1 MSPIE
6 DRIRTSLQQRAEDV
20 EPTPALWQEVD
31 RRITR
36 RRWRTVGVWSLAGVA
51 AALAAVVV
59 VPGLV
64 GSTTPTPE
72 IGGGV
77 PGGPAPAIAV
87 SDGAGL
93 GWLDLRSGTVTPLD
107 GSGGTDDVGRIEQ
120 IAVRPGSTP
129 GDHDI
134 VAVRVRPDGFTELL
148 VDVARPDQDGL
159 GSMGQLSEHE
169 RGFVPSVAFSPDGS
183 MLAITI
189 PSVSIGG
196 GDGTTVVLRP
206 YEPGEFPELGLATA
220 TSGVSYASVELD
232 GMATIVGWSDA
243 ASGSDAVSTL
253 YVRPGD
259 AEERS
264 AGPLVAVDIEV
275 ADDGTALMTEPRP
288 VVAGEAGTVEAMAV
302 DRSGTAARTVQLL
315 RQADGMTLE
324 VSHTS
329 GASEGVFP
337 VGSGGDGY
345 TLHTAGDAILVFDGE
360 RAELWS
366 WTLNDGLSG
375 GQTLPVTTTA
385 VALFDLP
392 GGIAAPDDPTTDE
405 PEVDEPA
412 TDDGA
417 GDDQGETDGPVEG
430 PAVVATDEPVLL
442 AGTRELYL
450 LRDGE
455 RELLYQFDPEGE
467 ARIIEVAVRPGSTP
481 EDLTAVVLTAAEGMM
496 DLRVLEVVD
505 GQVTGPAVPLEGQY
519 GPGLGREDR
528 SSFSITGPVWYE
540 DGSSLAW
547 LEFDG
552 QDTELR
558 IIGWDE
564 GGPGTGDP
572 ATDNASFA
580 LDDAPEGVRLLPSVW
595 TSSLDDDGATEIRVT
610 LDDPVEGWYS
620 LPLVRQGD
628 GSWSQAV
635 GASVVRAE
643 RGGEGLDGWVLAVAA
658 PQGDL
663 GVPAWV
669 SLGDGGA
676 QLVLD
681 PYATEQGGEPQVVAL
696 PGDLLPG
703 EGLPELWLE
712 RVGDSWLVGSRNMAT
727 AYLVDPAG
735 DGEPL
740 RLEDVGSASTIR

>member
-134 VAVRVRPDGFTELL
+134 VAVRARPDGFTELL

-183 MLAITI
+183 MLAMTI
-189 PSVSIGG
+189 PSVSIGAG
-196 GDGTTVVLRP
+196 GGTTVVLRP

-220 TSGVSYASVELD
+220 TNDVSYASVELD

-243 ASGSDAVSTL
+243 APGSDAVSTL

-259 AEERS
+259 ADERS

-275 ADDGTALMTEPRP
+275 AGDGTALTTEPRP
-288 VVAGEAGTVEAMAV
+288 VVAGDAGTVEAMVV
-302 DRSGTAARTVQLL
+302 DRSGSAARTVQLL

-345 TLHTAGDAILVFDGE
+345 TLDTAGDAIVVFDGE

-366 WTLNDGLSG
+366 WTLNGGLSG

-392 GGIAAPDDPTTDE
+392 GGIAAPEDPTTDE
-405 PEVDEPA
+405 PDVDEPA
-412 TDDGA
+412 TDDG
-417 GDDQGETDGPVEG
+417 GDDQGSTDGPSEG

-442 AGTRELYL
+442 AGTRELYV

-467 ARIIEVAVRPGSTP
+467 ARIIEVAVRPGSTVG
-481 EDLTAVVLTAAEGMM
+481 DLTAVVLTAAEGMM

-505 GQVTGPAVPLEGQY
+505 GQVTGAAEPLEGQY
-519 GPGLGREDR
+519 APGLGREDR

-558 IIGWDE
+558 VIGWDE
-564 GGPGTGDP
+564 DGPGTGDP
-572 ATDNASFA
+572 ATDNAAFV

-595 TSSLDDDGATEIRVT
+595 VASVDAPDGHTEIRAT
-610 LDDPVEGWYS
+610 RDEATDGWYAI
-620 LPLVRQGD
+620 PLRRQGD
-628 GSWSQAV
+628 GAWSQSADAPSGTGEP
-635 GASVVRAE
+635 GAL
-643 RGGEGLDGWVLAVAA
+643 GLDGWVLAVAA

-669 SLGDGGA
+669 SLDDTGA
-676 QLVLD
+676 RLVLD
-681 PYATEQGGEPQVVAL
+681 PYAGGIDGQLRVVSL

-727 AYLVDPAG
+727 AYLVDPAS

-740 RLEDVGSASTIR
+740 RLDDVGSARTIR